1 MSADLILVAK
11 SQGVGV
17 IKLNRPKALN
27 ALSAALIQ
35 QLLGSVKS
43 FEEDD
48 EVGAIVITGR
58 RVHEKV
64 FAAGADIKEL
74 EKLTFVN
81 AYMGNFLQSL
91 ADGIAAAR
99 KPILAAVNGYALG
112 GGCELAMMCDVI
124 YAGTNAVFGQPEIKI
139 GTIPGAGGTQRL
151 IRAVGKAKAMHMVL
165 TGESMKADEAEQAG
179 LVAKIVPP
187 EKTLEIAIAAG
198 AAMASMSRPVLLM
211 AKESVNRAEDLA
223 LSEGLRFERRLYHAS
238 FSTNDSKEGMRAF
251 IQKRK
256 PTLKPL
262 PAVEEHNTNRNYQKY
277 TLFLNSLV
285 SPIVLSY
292 MCKHILNAQAA
303 IRAPCCQKWF
313 DCPECHAE
321 TSDHPIRKT
330 TDMVFMCKK
339 CRKAFRK
346 DMAAF
351 EESDEYSKRKYYT
364 QKIIEAKTPTP
375 VVGVEGEDA
384 RKDAR
389 MLRDERMKQLAL
401 SLDDEFADL
410 LEP

>member
-1 MSADLILVAK
+1 MSTDLILIAK
-11 SQGVGV
+11 SQSVGI

-27 ALSAALIQ
+27 ALSAALIE

-43 FEEDD
+43 FDEDD
-48 EVGAIVITGR
+48 EVGAIVITGN
-58 RVHEKV
+58 EKV

-99 KPILAAVNGYALG
+99 KPVLAAVNGYALG

-124 YAGTNAVFGQPEIKI
+124 YAGNNAVFGQPEIKI

-151 IRAVGKAKAMHMVL
+151 IRAIGKAKAMHMVL

-179 LVAKIVPP
+179 LVAKIVSP
-187 EKTLEIAIAAG
+187 EKTLDVAIAAG

-211 AKESVNRAEDLA
+211 AKESVNRAEDLG

-256 PTLKPL
+256 PTF
-262 PAVEEHNTNRNYQKY
+262 EH
-277 TLFLNSLV
+277 
-285 SPIVLSY
+285 
-292 MCKHILNAQAA
+292 A
-303 IRAPCCQKWF
+303 
-313 DCPECHAE
+313 
-321 TSDHPIRKT
+321 
-330 TDMVFMCKK
+330 
-339 CRKAFRK
+339 
-346 DMAAF
+346 
-351 EESDEYSKRKYYT
+351 
-364 QKIIEAKTPTP
+364 
-375 VVGVEGEDA
+375 
-384 RKDAR
+384 
-389 MLRDERMKQLAL
+389 
-401 SLDDEFADL
+401 
-410 LEP
+410 

>member
-1 MSADLILVAK
+1 MSTDLILVAK
-11 SQGVGV
+11 SQGVGI

-27 ALSAALIQ
+27 ALSAALIE

-48 EVGAIVITGR
+48 EVGAIVITGS
-58 RVHEKV
+58 EKV

-124 YAGTNAVFGQPEIKI
+124 YAGTNAVFGQPEVKI

-187 EKTLEIAIAAG
+187 EKTLEVAIAAG
-198 AAMASMSRPVLLM
+198 AAMAGMSRPVLLM

-251 IQKRK
+251 IEKRK
-256 PTLKPL
+256 P
-262 PAVEEHNTNRNYQKY
+262 
-277 TLFLNSLV
+277 
-285 SPIVLSY
+285 
-292 MCKHILNAQAA
+292 
-303 IRAPCCQKWF
+303 
-313 DCPECHAE
+313 
-321 TSDHPIRKT
+321 
-330 TDMVFMCKK
+330 
-339 CRKAFRK
+339 
-346 DMAAF
+346 AF
-351 EESDEYSKRKYYT
+351 EH
-364 QKIIEAKTPTP
+364 A
-375 VVGVEGEDA
+375 
-384 RKDAR
+384 
-389 MLRDERMKQLAL
+389 
-401 SLDDEFADL
+401 
-410 LEP
+410 

>member
-1 MSADLILVAK
+1 MSTDLILVAK
-11 SQGVGV
+11 SHGVGI
-17 IKLNRPKALN
+17 IKLNRPRALN
-27 ALSAALIQ
+27 ALSAALIE
-35 QLLGSVKS
+35 QLLGSVKN
-43 FEEDD
+43 FEGDD

-58 RVHEKV
+58 QVHEKV

-99 KPILAAVNGYALG
+99 KPVIAAVNGYALG

-179 LVAKIVPP
+179 LVAKILPP
-187 EKTLEIAIAAG
+187 EKTLEVAIAAG

-251 IQKRK
+251 IEKRK
-256 PTLKPL
+256 PTF
-262 PAVEEHNTNRNYQKY
+262 EH
-277 TLFLNSLV
+277 
-285 SPIVLSY
+285 
-292 MCKHILNAQAA
+292 A
-303 IRAPCCQKWF
+303 
-313 DCPECHAE
+313 
-321 TSDHPIRKT
+321 
-330 TDMVFMCKK
+330 
-339 CRKAFRK
+339 
-346 DMAAF
+346 
-351 EESDEYSKRKYYT
+351 
-364 QKIIEAKTPTP
+364 
-375 VVGVEGEDA
+375 
-384 RKDAR
+384 
-389 MLRDERMKQLAL
+389 
-401 SLDDEFADL
+401 
-410 LEP
+410 

>member
-58 RVHEKV
+58 RVHEKA

-124 YAGTNAVFGQPEIKI
+124 YGELQIAASNSPEKTHCTTAGTNAVFGQPEIKI

-256 PTLKPL
+256 P
-262 PAVEEHNTNRNYQKY
+262 VFEH
-277 TLFLNSLV
+277 
-285 SPIVLSY
+285 
-292 MCKHILNAQAA
+292 A
-303 IRAPCCQKWF
+303 
-313 DCPECHAE
+313 
-321 TSDHPIRKT
+321 
-330 TDMVFMCKK
+330 
-339 CRKAFRK
+339 
-346 DMAAF
+346 
-351 EESDEYSKRKYYT
+351 
-364 QKIIEAKTPTP
+364 
-375 VVGVEGEDA
+375 
-384 RKDAR
+384 
-389 MLRDERMKQLAL
+389 
-401 SLDDEFADL
+401 
-410 LEP
+410 

>member
-1 MSADLILVAK
+1 MSTDLILVAK
-11 SQGVGV
+11 SQGVGI

-27 ALSAALIQ
+27 ALSAALIE

-43 FEEDD
+43 FEDD
-48 EVGAIVITGR
+48 GEVGAIVITGS
-58 RVHEKV
+58 EKV

-99 KPILAAVNGYALG
+99 KPIIAAVNGYALG

-187 EKTLEIAIAAG
+187 EKTLEVAIAAG

-251 IQKRK
+251 IDKRK
-256 PTLKPL
+256 PTF
-262 PAVEEHNTNRNYQKY
+262 EH
-277 TLFLNSLV
+277 
-285 SPIVLSY
+285 
-292 MCKHILNAQAA
+292 A
-303 IRAPCCQKWF
+303 
-313 DCPECHAE
+313 
-321 TSDHPIRKT
+321 
-330 TDMVFMCKK
+330 
-339 CRKAFRK
+339 
-346 DMAAF
+346 
-351 EESDEYSKRKYYT
+351 
-364 QKIIEAKTPTP
+364 
-375 VVGVEGEDA
+375 
-384 RKDAR
+384 
-389 MLRDERMKQLAL
+389 
-401 SLDDEFADL
+401 
-410 LEP
+410 

>member
-1 MSADLILVAK
+1 MSTDLILVAR
-11 SQGVGV
+11 SQGVGI

-27 ALSAALIQ
+27 ALSAALIE

-43 FEEDD
+43 FEQDD
-48 EVGAIVITGR
+48 EIGAIVITGS
-58 RVHEKV
+58 EKV

-124 YAGTNAVFGQPEIKI
+124 YGKIAGTNAVFGQPEIKI

-151 IRAVGKAKAMHMVL
+151 IRAIGKAKAMHMVL

-179 LVAKIVPP
+179 LIAKIVPP
-187 EKTLEIAIAAG
+187 EKTLEVAIAAG

-238 FSTNDSKEGMRAF
+238 FSTNDSKEGMKAF
-251 IQKRK
+251 IEKRK
-256 PTLKPL
+256 PTF
-262 PAVEEHNTNRNYQKY
+262 EH
-277 TLFLNSLV
+277 
-285 SPIVLSY
+285 
-292 MCKHILNAQAA
+292 A
-303 IRAPCCQKWF
+303 
-313 DCPECHAE
+313 
-321 TSDHPIRKT
+321 
-330 TDMVFMCKK
+330 
-339 CRKAFRK
+339 
-346 DMAAF
+346 
-351 EESDEYSKRKYYT
+351 
-364 QKIIEAKTPTP
+364 
-375 VVGVEGEDA
+375 
-384 RKDAR
+384 
-389 MLRDERMKQLAL
+389 
-401 SLDDEFADL
+401 
-410 LEP
+410 

>member
-1 MSADLILVAK
+1 MSTDLILIAK
-11 SQGVGV
+11 SQGVGI

-27 ALSAALIQ
+27 ALSAALIE

-43 FEEDD
+43 FDEDS
-48 EVGAIVITGR
+48 EVGAIVITGNER
-58 RVHEKV
+58 V

-124 YAGTNAVFGQPEIKI
+124 YAGNNAVFGQPEIKI

-151 IRAVGKAKAMHMVL
+151 IRAIGKAKAMHMVL

-179 LVAKIVPP
+179 LVAKIVSP
-187 EKTLEIAIAAG
+187 EKTLEVAIAAG

-256 PTLKPL
+256 PTF
-262 PAVEEHNTNRNYQKY
+262 EH
-277 TLFLNSLV
+277 
-285 SPIVLSY
+285 
-292 MCKHILNAQAA
+292 A
-303 IRAPCCQKWF
+303 
-313 DCPECHAE
+313 
-321 TSDHPIRKT
+321 
-330 TDMVFMCKK
+330 
-339 CRKAFRK
+339 
-346 DMAAF
+346 
-351 EESDEYSKRKYYT
+351 
-364 QKIIEAKTPTP
+364 
-375 VVGVEGEDA
+375 
-384 RKDAR
+384 
-389 MLRDERMKQLAL
+389 
-401 SLDDEFADL
+401 
-410 LEP
+410 

>member
-1 MSADLILVAK
+1 MSTDLILVAK
-11 SQGVGV
+11 SQGVGI

-27 ALSAALIQ
+27 ALSAALIE

-48 EVGAIVITGR
+48 EVGAIVITGS
-58 RVHEKV
+58 EKV

-165 TGESMKADEAEQAG
+165 TGESMKADEAEKTG
-179 LVAKIVPP
+179 LVAKVVPP
-187 EKTLEIAIAAG
+187 EKTLEVAIAAG
-198 AAMASMSRPVLLM
+198 SAMASMSRPVLLM

-251 IQKRK
+251 IEKRK
-256 PTLKPL
+256 PT
-262 PAVEEHNTNRNYQKY
+262 
-277 TLFLNSLV
+277 F
-285 SPIVLSY
+285 
-292 MCKHILNAQAA
+292 KHA
-303 IRAPCCQKWF
+303 
-313 DCPECHAE
+313 
-321 TSDHPIRKT
+321 
-330 TDMVFMCKK
+330 
-339 CRKAFRK
+339 
-346 DMAAF
+346 
-351 EESDEYSKRKYYT
+351 
-364 QKIIEAKTPTP
+364 
-375 VVGVEGEDA
+375 
-384 RKDAR
+384 
-389 MLRDERMKQLAL
+389 
-401 SLDDEFADL
+401 
-410 LEP
+410 

>member
-1 MSADLILVAK
+1 MSTDLILVAK
-11 SQGVGV
+11 SQGVGI

-27 ALSAALIQ
+27 ALSAALIE

-48 EVGAIVITGR
+48 EVGAIVITGS
-58 RVHEKV
+58 EKV

-124 YAGTNAVFGQPEIKI
+124 YAGTNAVFGQPEVKI

-151 IRAVGKAKAMHMVL
+151 IRAVGKAKVRIIVVAMHMVL
-165 TGESMKADEAEQAG
+165 TGESMKAEEAEQAG

-187 EKTLEIAIAAG
+187 EKTLEVAIAAG
-198 AAMASMSRPVLLM
+198 AAMAAMSRPVLLM

-251 IQKRK
+251 IEKRK
-256 PTLKPL
+256 P
-262 PAVEEHNTNRNYQKY
+262 
-277 TLFLNSLV
+277 
-285 SPIVLSY
+285 
-292 MCKHILNAQAA
+292 
-303 IRAPCCQKWF
+303 
-313 DCPECHAE
+313 
-321 TSDHPIRKT
+321 
-330 TDMVFMCKK
+330 
-339 CRKAFRK
+339 
-346 DMAAF
+346 AF
-351 EESDEYSKRKYYT
+351 EH
-364 QKIIEAKTPTP
+364 A
-375 VVGVEGEDA
+375 
-384 RKDAR
+384 
-389 MLRDERMKQLAL
+389 
-401 SLDDEFADL
+401 
-410 LEP
+410 

>member
-1 MSADLILVAK
+1 MSTDLILIAK
-11 SQGVGV
+11 SQGVGI

-27 ALSAALIQ
+27 ALSAALIE

-43 FEEDD
+43 FDEDS
-48 EVGAIVITGR
+48 EVGAIVITGNER
-58 RVHEKV
+58 V

-124 YAGTNAVFGQPEIKI
+124 YAGNNAVFGQPEIKI

-151 IRAVGKAKAMHMVL
+151 IRAIGKAKAMHMVL

-179 LVAKIVPP
+179 LVAKVVSP
-187 EKTLEIAIAAG
+187 EKTLEVAIAAG

-256 PTLKPL
+256 PTF
-262 PAVEEHNTNRNYQKY
+262 EH
-277 TLFLNSLV
+277 
-285 SPIVLSY
+285 
-292 MCKHILNAQAA
+292 A
-303 IRAPCCQKWF
+303 
-313 DCPECHAE
+313 
-321 TSDHPIRKT
+321 
-330 TDMVFMCKK
+330 
-339 CRKAFRK
+339 
-346 DMAAF
+346 
-351 EESDEYSKRKYYT
+351 
-364 QKIIEAKTPTP
+364 
-375 VVGVEGEDA
+375 
-384 RKDAR
+384 
-389 MLRDERMKQLAL
+389 
-401 SLDDEFADL
+401 
-410 LEP
+410 

>member
-1 MSADLILVAK
+1 MSTGLILVAK
-11 SQGVGV
+11 SQGVGI

-27 ALSAALIQ
+27 ALSAALIE

-48 EVGAIVITGR
+48 EVGAIVITGS
-58 RVHEKV
+58 EKV

-112 GGCELAMMCDVI
+112 GGCELAMI
-124 YAGTNAVFGQPEIKI
+124 NAVFSQPEIKI

-151 IRAVGKAKAMHMVL
+151 IRAIGKAKAMHMVL
-165 TGESMKADEAEQAG
+165 TGESMKADEAEKAG

-187 EKTLEIAIAAG
+187 EKTLEVAVAAG

-223 LSEGLRFERRLYHAS
+223 LSEGLHFERRLYHAS

-251 IQKRK
+251 IEKRK
-256 PTLKPL
+256 PTF
-262 PAVEEHNTNRNYQKY
+262 EH
-277 TLFLNSLV
+277 
-285 SPIVLSY
+285 
-292 MCKHILNAQAA
+292 A
-303 IRAPCCQKWF
+303 
-313 DCPECHAE
+313 
-321 TSDHPIRKT
+321 
-330 TDMVFMCKK
+330 
-339 CRKAFRK
+339 
-346 DMAAF
+346 
-351 EESDEYSKRKYYT
+351 
-364 QKIIEAKTPTP
+364 
-375 VVGVEGEDA
+375 
-384 RKDAR
+384 
-389 MLRDERMKQLAL
+389 
-401 SLDDEFADL
+401 
-410 LEP
+410 

>member
-1 MSADLILVAK
+1 MSTDLILVAK
-11 SQGVGV
+11 SQGVGI

-27 ALSAALIQ
+27 ALSAALIE

-48 EVGAIVITGR
+48 EVGAIVITGS
-58 RVHEKV
+58 EKV

-124 YAGTNAVFGQPEIKI
+124 YAGTNAVFGQPEVKI

-187 EKTLEIAIAAG
+187 EKTLEVAIAAG

-238 FSTNDSKEGMRAF
+238 FST
-251 IQKRK
+251 
-256 PTLKPL
+256 
-262 PAVEEHNTNRNYQKY
+262 
-277 TLFLNSLV
+277 V
-285 SPIVLSY
+285 S
-292 MCKHILNAQAA
+292 
-303 IRAPCCQKWF
+303 
-313 DCPECHAE
+313 E
-321 TSDHPIRKT
+321 
-330 TDMVFMCKK
+330 
-339 CRKAFRK
+339 
-346 DMAAF
+346 
-351 EESDEYSKRKYYT
+351 
-364 QKIIEAKTPTP
+364 
-375 VVGVEGEDA
+375 
-384 RKDAR
+384 
-389 MLRDERMKQLAL
+389 
-401 SLDDEFADL
+401 
-410 LEP
+410 

>member
-1 MSADLILVAK
+1 MSTDLILVAK
-11 SQGVGV
+11 SQGVGI

-27 ALSAALIQ
+27 ALSAALIE
-35 QLLGSVKS
+35 QLLGSVKN
-43 FEEDD
+43 FEDDD
-48 EVGAIVITGR
+48 EVGAIVITGN
-58 RVHEKV
+58 EKV

-99 KPILAAVNGYALG
+99 KPVLAAVNGYALG

-151 IRAVGKAKAMHMVL
+151 IRAVGKAKVRAMHMVL

-187 EKTLEIAIAAG
+187 EKTLEVAIAAG

-211 AKESVNRAEDLA
+211 AKESVSRAEDLA

-251 IQKRK
+251 IEKRK
-256 PTLKPL
+256 PTF
-262 PAVEEHNTNRNYQKY
+262 EH
-277 TLFLNSLV
+277 
-285 SPIVLSY
+285 
-292 MCKHILNAQAA
+292 A
-303 IRAPCCQKWF
+303 
-313 DCPECHAE
+313 
-321 TSDHPIRKT
+321 
-330 TDMVFMCKK
+330 
-339 CRKAFRK
+339 
-346 DMAAF
+346 
-351 EESDEYSKRKYYT
+351 
-364 QKIIEAKTPTP
+364 
-375 VVGVEGEDA
+375 
-384 RKDAR
+384 
-389 MLRDERMKQLAL
+389 
-401 SLDDEFADL
+401 
-410 LEP
+410 